1 MFVIFR
7 QRHLI
12 KRAAHKVQQALP
24 APTASLPLSL
34 YFPLSLSVPLALNL
48 SHIPLLTPPPSLRL
62 PCRINISILA
72 NWRID
77 GLTRVH

>member
-1 MFVIFR
+1 MKPEQALKEGGGSTVMFVIFR

-34 YFPLSLSVPLALNL
+34 LLSLSLCLSVPLALNL
-48 SHIPLLTPPPSLRL
+48 SHIPHSLRL
-62 PCRINISILA
+62 PLYRADLP
-72 NWRID
+72 
-77 GLTRVH
+77 H